1 MATDKESIEIVSEE
15 VVKPKA
21 KPRAKAKPK
30 AKAAPKEDIPENETL
45 LDVMLKKQHGIARL
59 ENGIYVRI
67 YMEDFE

>member
-30 AKAAPKEDIPENETL
+30 AKAAPKEVIPRN
-45 LDVMLKKQHGIARL
+45 HR
-59 ENGIYVRI
+59 
-67 YMEDFE
+67 